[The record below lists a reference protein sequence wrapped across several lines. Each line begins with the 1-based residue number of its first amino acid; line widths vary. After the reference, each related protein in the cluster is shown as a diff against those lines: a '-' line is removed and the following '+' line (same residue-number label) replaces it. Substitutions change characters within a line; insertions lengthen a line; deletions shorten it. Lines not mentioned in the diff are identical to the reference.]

1 MFNLIKMDMYRLV
14 HSKSARIIILFTI
27 GLAVFS
33 VVMTDTDIQYMQE
46 DASYI
51 EESTGERTVGIYV
64 EADPEWAEGKIE
76 IGSIISAEMR
86 SEMLEILCIIFV
98 ALFVSAEQ
106 KNGYIKNIAG
116 QFPRREMMVISKF
129 ITIAVQVLVM
139 TLVFSAVVTTA
150 GFVLWG
156 EEFYLGSV
164 MQLVKY
170 LGVQYLLHLGF
181 AVLIML
187 LSTVTRSAAFGI
199 TAGIILC
206 SGLAVPVYALINKK
220 VSDLWP
226 GIDFDIN
233 LYSLD
238 GNITMMK
245 IGSAGDMMIRG
256 AAVGVVFA
264 AVSVILAMILIK
276 KRDIR

>member
-1 MFNLIKMDMYRLV
+1 MFNLLKMDMYRLA
-14 HSKSARIIILFTI
+14 HSRFVRIIMLFTV

-33 VVMTDTDIQYMQE
+33 VVMTNTDIQYMQE

-64 EADPEWAEGKIE
+64 EADPEWAEGNIE

-98 ALFVSAEQ
+98 ALFISAEQ

-116 QFPRREMMVISKF
+116 QFPRREMMIISKF
-129 ITIAVQVLVM
+129 ITIAVQVLLMV
-139 TLVFSAVVTTA
+139 LLFSAAVTAA
-150 GFVLWG
+150 GFVMWG
-156 EEFYLGSV
+156 KEFYLGSV

-181 AVLIML
+181 ALLIML
-187 LSTVTRSAAFGI
+187 FCILTGSAAFSITCGI
-199 TAGIILC
+199 LLC
-206 SGLAVPVYALINKK
+206 SGLAVPVYGLINKA
-220 VSDLWP
+220 VSELQP

-238 GNITMMK
+238 GNITMMT

-256 AAVGVVFA
+256 AGVGAVFA
-264 AVSVILAMILIK
+264 VVSVILAMILIK